1 MFVHLFISFYCTVII
16 SVVLLIRVCN
26 YIAHAIN
33 RYLRFVSRL
42 LVSSFLHRWKLE
54 KLKVIFFA
62 KLCSQREACKDYTYS
77 PTTELPD
84 PKAQIQGCSA
94 GTVKLANP
102 H

>member
-1 MFVHLFISFYCTVII
+1 M
-16 SVVLLIRVCN
+16 
-26 YIAHAIN
+26 YIELALYKSI
-33 RYLRFVSRL
+33 SRL
-42 LVSSFLHRWKLE
+42 LVSSILHRWKLK

-62 KLCSQREACKDYTYS
+62 KHRLQRVACKDYTYS

-94 GTVKLANP
+94 ATVKLANP